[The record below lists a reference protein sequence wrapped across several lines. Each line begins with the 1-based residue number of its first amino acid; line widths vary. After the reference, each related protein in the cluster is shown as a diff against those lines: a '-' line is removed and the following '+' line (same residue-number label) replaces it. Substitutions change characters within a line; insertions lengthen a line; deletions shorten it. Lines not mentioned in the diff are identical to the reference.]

1 MYNLNL
7 EGISNSLPSPVVS
20 PNPLLLSTT
29 TDPPSNSLMLSVR
42 TDASNY
48 YLEGLDTSQ
57 NSMTNS
63 LQSSLSLST
72 TFKSPMSMRKQKSA
86 VKKKMVSEDSYT
98 IEAEESDEEV
108 EKELPKTVQE
118 KVRYFLISLF

>member
-1 MYNLNL
+1 
-7 EGISNSLPSPVVS
+7 
-20 PNPLLLSTT
+20 
-29 TDPPSNSLMLSVR
+29 MLSVR